1 MLKIPTG
8 QADAADTLRRP
19 EGDPSLFIRPFTLPW
34 KQEKDKESPII
45 AFRQVTKIYPL
56 DSGDVTGIDNV
67 SLDIFPGEFIAVMGP
82 SGSGKSTLLN
92 LMGCLDQ
99 PSSGEIL
106 IEGNSV
112 RMMSDNQ
119 LTDLRLE
126 LLGFIFQY
134 FNLFPLFDALKNVHY
149 PYATRT
155 GRIYDTSR
163 AKEALREV
171 DLPEPF
177 WTHRP
182 GQLSG
187 GQQQRVAIAR
197 ALVNDPSILL
207 CDEPTGNLDTHTGTT
222 ILNLLSDLSRREGR
236 TIVMVTH
243 DPKTAE
249 YADRIIRIV
258 DGKVAGE
265 KG

>member
-1 MLKIPTG
+1 MIKIPTG
-8 QADAADTLRRP
+8 QADTDVAIRRTDR
-19 EGDPSLFIRPFTLPW
+19 DPSPFIVPFILPW
-34 KQEKDKESPII
+34 QQNINREEPII
-45 AFRQVTKIYPL
+45 SFRQVTKIYPL
-56 DSGDVTGIDNV
+56 DSGDVTGIDKV

-92 LMGCLDQ
+92 LMGCLDL
-99 PSSGEIL
+99 PTSGDIL
-106 IEGNSV
+106 IEGNGV
-112 RMMSDNQ
+112 RTMNDNE

-126 LLGFIFQY
+126 VLGFIFQY

-149 PYATRT
+149 SYATRT
-155 GRIYDTSR
+155 GRISDTTR
-163 AKEALREV
+163 AKEALRDV
-171 DLPEPF
+171 DLPEHL

-265 KG
+265 EA